1 MSLSIRWRLT
11 AWIAIALVLT
21 LAAVFLSLRFTL
33 SRVLTADLDS
43 SLSRDAGQV
52 MAQLA
57 IAGSL
62 EESELR
68 PIVEAA
74 VAFPLVIRDTD
85 GNVLAASQ
93 GLNLDAVDLGPDEQ
107 RLILEDGQPVSR
119 TVTIGGEEVR
129 VRSARVVIGR
139 EVLGIVQVGGS
150 AETIGQVMRVLTIVL
165 IGGGLGVTLLAL
177 GVGYWLARS
186 AVRPVERIT
195 SLAAEIEASD
205 LTRRI
210 EARGEPLEVQRLA
223 ETFDA
228 MLARLDAAFRQQR
241 DFVMDVSHELR
252 TPLTILRGNLD
263 VLLMNDR
270 LARETRAQLEPVLAE
285 VERLIRLTSN
295 LLYLA
300 HVDAG
305 RDLDQRPVELDTLCL
320 EVLRQARDLRPE
332 VTLGMGHKDQVS
344 IAGDRDL
351 LRQLLLNL
359 VDNGLKYTPAG
370 GRVTLSLFRDES
382 QARLVVEDTG
392 QGIAPDQI
400 PLIFDRFYRG
410 PDVHVR
416 SHAGAGIGLAIS
428 RWIARAYSGDITVR
442 SEVGHGSVFTVIL
455 PLGSASQGGEV
466 APDPTVPPPGLAAA
480 GGTEGE

>member
-21 LAAVFLSLRFTL
+21 LAAVFFSLRFTL
-33 SRVLTADLDS
+33 SRVLTDDLDS
-43 SLSRDAGQV
+43 NLSRDAGQV

-74 VAFPLVIRDTD
+74 AVFPLVIRDAD
-85 GNVLAASQ
+85 GNVLAASP
-93 GLNLDAVDLGPDEQ
+93 GLNLDAVALEPDEQ
-107 RLILEDGQPVSR
+107 RLILEDGQSVSR

-195 SLAAEIEASD
+195 SLAADIEASD

-210 EARGEPLEVQRLA
+210 EAHGEPLEVQRLA

-252 TPLTILRGNLD
+252 TPLTVLRGNLD

-270 LARETRAQLEPVLAE
+270 LATDTRAQLERMLAE

-305 RDLDQRPVELDTLCL
+305 RDLDQRPVELDALCL

-332 VTLGMGHKDQVS
+332 VTLGMGHKDEVS
-344 IAGDRDL
+344 ISGDRDL

-410 PDVHVR
+410 PDDHVR
-416 SHAGAGIGLAIS
+416 SLAGAGIGLAIS
-428 RWIARAYSGDITVR
+428 RWIARAHSGDITVR
-442 SEVGHGSVFTVIL
+442 SEVGRGSAFTVIL
-455 PLGSASQGGEV
+455 PLE
-466 APDPTVPPPGLAAA
+466 PDSTVSPPGLAAA
-480 GGTEGE
+480 GETEEE

>member
-43 SLSRDAGQV
+43 NLSRDAGQV

-74 VAFPLVIRDTD
+74 AAFPLVIRDTD
-85 GNVLAASQ
+85 GNVLAASP
-93 GLNLDAVDLGPDEQ
+93 GLNLDAVALGPDEQ

-195 SLAAEIEASD
+195 SLAADIEASD

-210 EARGEPLEVQRLA
+210 EAHGEPLEVQRLA

-252 TPLTILRGNLD
+252 TPLTVLRGNLD

-270 LARETRAQLEPVLAE
+270 LATDTRDQLERMLAE

-305 RDLDQRPVELDTLCL
+305 RDLDRRPVELDTLCL

-332 VTLGMGHKDQVS
+332 VTLAMGHKDQVS

-351 LRQLLLNL
+351 LRQLLLNV

-370 GRVTLSLFRDES
+370 GRVSLSLFRDDS

-410 PDVHVR
+410 PDAQVR
-416 SHAGAGIGLAIS
+416 SLAGAGIGLAIS
-428 RWIARAYSGDITVR
+428 RWIARAHSGDITVR
-442 SEVGHGSVFTVIL
+442 SEVGRGSAFTVIL
-455 PLGSASQGGEV
+455 PLGSDSQGRVV
-466 APDPTVPPPGLAAA
+466 APDSTVSPPGLAGA
-480 GGTEGE
+480 GETEGK